1 MKVYLFRWVMLAGAV
16 CLFAGTP
23 KGMFAQM
30 DQGSMTGQV
39 VDAKTASIAHAAI
52 NLRNERTGEVRTVE
66 SNDDGSYQVLALKP
80 SFYTIRVDA
89 SAFATAEMTRVQ
101 LGVGQEI
108 HRNFTLQLA
117 SVSTSVE
124 VVANLEAAVDTSS
137 ASIGVNVNHR
147 EVTNLPLNGPQ
158 VSQLFLQAPG
168 SQNVGT
174 GTFGEIRLS
183 GRSWEE
189 NAIRYDGIEGS
200 NVISGAPGVLND
212 ELNTPFRLQASLEN
226 VQEFRVESNT
236 YPAEYG
242 TGTGGQN
249 TFISKYRLN
258 TFHNSLF
265 DYFLNYKP
273 DARHFFVQGEKSKLP
288 LNHFCGT
295 LCCPI
300 ANEKMLFFTHY
311 ASYHLVAH

>member
-1 MKVYLFRWVMLAGAV
+1 MKVNLFRWLMLAGAV

-23 KGMFAQM
+23 KGTLAQM
-30 DQGSMTGQV
+30 DQGSITGQV

-89 SAFATAEMTRVQ
+89 GGFATAEMTRVQ

-137 ASIGVNVNHR
+137 ASMGVNVNQR
-147 EVTNLPLNGPQ
+147 EVTDLPLNGRQ

-174 GTFGEIRLS
+174 GTFGEIRPQRAVL
-183 GRSWEE
+183 GRERHSLRRHRGVE
-189 NAIRYDGIEGS
+189 RHQRS
-200 NVISGAPGVLND
+200 TRGA
-212 ELNTPFRLQASLEN
+212 Q
-226 VQEFRVESNT
+226 
-236 YPAEYG
+236 
-242 TGTGGQN
+242 
-249 TFISKYRLN
+249 
-258 TFHNSLF
+258 
-265 DYFLNYKP
+265 
-273 DARHFFVQGEKSKLP
+273 
-288 LNHFCGT
+288 
-295 LCCPI
+295 
-300 ANEKMLFFTHY
+300 
-311 ASYHLVAH
+311 

>member
-1 MKVYLFRWVMLAGAV
+1 MLGGAV
-16 CLFAGTP
+16 GLLAGTP

-30 DQGSMTGQV
+30 DQGSITGQV

-52 NLRNERTGEVRTVE
+52 NLRNERTAEVRTVE
-66 SNDDGSYQVLALKP
+66 RNDDGSYQILALKP
-80 SFYTIRVDA
+80 CLYTIRVDA
-89 SAFATAEMTRVQ
+89 SGFATAEMTRVQ

-108 HRNFTLQLA
+108 YRNFTLQLP

-124 VVANLEAAVDTSS
+124 VVATLEAAVDTSS
-137 ASIGVNVNHR
+137 ASMGVNVNQR
-147 EVTNLPLNGPQ
+147 EVTDLPLNGRQ

-226 VQEFRVESNT
+226 VQEFRVDSNT
-236 YPAEYG
+236 YPADYA
-242 TGTGGQN
+242 TPTGGQITLITKSGSN
-249 TFISKYRLN
+249 A
-258 TFHNSLF
+258 FHGSAF
-265 DYFLNYKP
+265 DYFRNDKL
-273 DARHFFVQGEKSKLP
+273 DARNFFDPVKKSELRLNPFGRSLCAP
-288 LNHFCGT
+288 L
-295 LCCPI
+295 
-300 ANEKMLFFTHY
+300 ANDHLFFF
-311 ASYHLVAH
+311 AHPQAYLLRP